1 MRALGC
7 VSDKQIIN
15 KICYDPNDAEMCE
28 VLKPS
33 LEEAMAYTDEEEAL
47 DYISKRGNGA
57 QYRREIRISY
67 ALKILESEF
76 LPHISVTAEGL
87 YKKSY
92 FVGYMVNRL
101 I

>member
-33 LEEAMAYTDEEEAL
+33 LEEAMTFTDEEEAL

-57 QYRREIRISY
+57 
-67 ALKILESEF
+67 
-76 LPHISVTAEGL
+76 
-87 YKKSY
+87 
-92 FVGYMVNRL
+92 
-101 I
+101 